1 MAILIY
7 NIITIAS
14 IPFLL
19 PFFLYR
25 LLFDSSYRKG
35 TGNRLGVLPEE
46 IKNGVDDG
54 NRRYWFHAVS
64 VGEVMAAA
72 PLVKIFKDRHP
83 ASIIIFSTVTDTGN
97 RTARGQIPE
106 IDHLIYFPFDLFW
119 IVRRVVMAMRP
130 RLFIFFETEIW
141 PNLLLHLKSEGIP
154 SVMINGRIS
163 DRSFGRYK
171 LVRKALKGVLGSVA
185 LFLMQTEKDREKIV
199 ALGANPYK
207 VFNTGNTKY
216 DRALELIMR
225 EKGCGLTRADLNIP
239 DGSVVLV
246 AGSTHQG
253 EEEIL
258 IDVFQRILAG
268 YPDAVMIIA
277 PRHLDRLGKIEALMA
292 GSGLSYMKRSCFGEA
307 QQGQVKI
314 IPPHPSLVKGGREDF
329 QVIILDTIGELS
341 DLYKISTIAFVGGSL
356 VPVGGHNILEP
367 AAHGRPVI
375 FGPYMDNFHEIATLI
390 AGRGGAVQAQDRDD
404 LYMKIDKLLSDR
416 DSLERTGREA
426 KRFVMEN
433 SGATEKNM
441 KLIERYIN

>member
-25 LLFDSSYRKG
+25 FLFDPSYRKG
-35 TGNRLGVLPEE
+35 TGNRLGILQEA
-46 IKNGVDDG
+46 IKDGIDDG
-54 NRRYWFHAVS
+54 RRYWFHAVS

-83 ASIIIFSTVTDTGN
+83 DSVIIFSTVTDTGN
-97 RTARGQIPE
+97 RTARAQIPE
-106 IDHLIYFPFDLFW
+106 VDHFIYFPFDLFW
-119 IVRRVVMAMRP
+119 IVKRVVKAMRP

-141 PNLLLHLKSEGIP
+141 PNLLLHLKREGIP
-154 SVMINGRIS
+154 SVMVNGRIS

-171 LVRKALKGVLGSVA
+171 LVRQVLKKVFGSVA

-207 VFNTGNTKY
+207 AFNTGNTKY

-225 EKGCGLTRADLNIP
+225 EKGCGLTRADMNIP
-239 DGSVVLV
+239 DGTAVIV

-253 EEEIL
+253 EEEML
-258 IDVFQRILAG
+258 IDVFRRILAG
-268 YPDAVMIIA
+268 YPDTVMIIA
-277 PRHLDRLGKIEALMA
+277 PRHLDRLNRIEALIA
-292 GSGLSYMKRSCFGEA
+292 SSGQAFFRRSKSGKGVEA
-307 QQGQVKI
+307 
-314 IPPHPSLVKGGREDF
+314 KGGTI
-329 QVIILDTIGELS
+329 IILDTIGELFG
-341 DLYKISTIAFVGGSL
+341 LYKTSTIAFVGGSL

-375 FGPYMDNFHEIATLI
+375 FGPYMDNFHEIATQI
-390 AGRGGAVQAQDRDD
+390 TGRGGAVQAQDRDD
-404 LYMKIDKLLSDR
+404 LYIKIDKLLSDR
-416 DSLERTGREA
+416 DSLERMGREA

-433 SGATEKNM
+433 SGATEKSM
-441 KLIERYIN
+441 TLIERYIN

>member
-1 MAILIY
+1 MAILTY
-7 NIITIAS
+7 NIIIIAS

-25 LLFDSSYRKG
+25 VLFDPSYRKG
-35 TGNRLGVLPEE
+35 TGNRLGILPEE
-46 IKNGVDDG
+46 IKNGVDAG
-54 NRRYWFHAVS
+54 RRYWFHAVS

-72 PLVKIFKDRHP
+72 PLVKIFKVRYPD
-83 ASIIIFSTVTDTGN
+83 SIIIFSTVTDTGN
-97 RTARGQIPE
+97 RTARAQIPDA
-106 IDHLIYFPFDLFW
+106 DHFIYFPFDFFW
-119 IVRRVVMAMRP
+119 IVKRVVKAMRP

-141 PNLLLHLKSEGIP
+141 PNLLLYLKSEGIP
-154 SVMINGRIS
+154 SMMVNGRIS

-171 LVRKALKGVLGSVA
+171 LVRQALKVVFGSVS

-199 ALGANPYK
+199 VLGANPYK

-225 EKGCGLTRADLNIP
+225 EKGRGLTRADMNIP
-239 DGSVVLV
+239 GGSVVLV

-258 IDVFQRILAG
+258 IDVFRRLLAG
-268 YPDAVMIIA
+268 HPDAVMIIA
-277 PRHLDRLGKIEALMA
+277 PRHLDRLSKIESLIAS
-292 GSGLSYMKRSCFGEA
+292 SGHTFFRRSKPGEGVEA
-307 QQGQVKI
+307 
-314 IPPHPSLVKGGREDF
+314 KGGTI
-329 QVIILDTIGELS
+329 IILDTIGELS

-375 FGPYMDNFHEIATLI
+375 FGPYMDNFHEIATQI
-390 AGRGGAVQAQDRDD
+390 TWRGGAVQAQDRDD
-404 LYMKIDKLLSDR
+404 LYIKIDKLLSDR
-416 DSLERTGREA
+416 DSLERMGREA

>member
-25 LLFDSSYRKG
+25 VLFDPSYRKG

-54 NRRYWFHAVS
+54 IRRYWFHAVS

-258 IDVFQRILAG
+258 IDVFRRILAG

-277 PRHLDRLGKIEALMA
+277 PRHLDRLGKIEALIA
-292 GSGLSYMKRSCFGEA
+292 SSGHTFFRRSKPGEGLEA
-307 QQGQVKI
+307 
-314 IPPHPSLVKGGREDF
+314 KGGTI
-329 QVIILDTIGELS
+329 IILDTIGELS
-341 DLYKISTIAFVGGSL
+341 NLYKISTIAFVGGSL

-404 LYMKIDKLLSDR
+404 LYIKIDKLLSDR

-433 SGATEKNM
+433 SGATEKSM

>member
-7 NIITIAS
+7 NIIIIAS

-25 LLFDSSYRKG
+25 VLFDPSYRKG
-35 TGNRLGVLPEE
+35 TGNRLGILPEE

-54 NRRYWFHAVS
+54 NRRFWFHAVS

-72 PLVKIFKDRHP
+72 PLVKIFKVRYPD
-83 ASIIIFSTVTDTGN
+83 SIIIFSTVTDTGN
-97 RTARGQIPE
+97 RTARAQIPDA
-106 IDHLIYFPFDLFW
+106 DHFIYFPFDFFW
-119 IVRRVVMAMRP
+119 IVKRVVKAMRP

-141 PNLLLHLKSEGIP
+141 PNLLLYLKSEGIP
-154 SVMINGRIS
+154 SMMVNGRIS

-171 LVRKALKGVLGSVA
+171 LVRQALKGVFGSVS
-185 LFLMQTEKDREKIV
+185 LFLMQTKKDMEKIV
-199 ALGANPYK
+199 VLGANPYK

-225 EKGCGLTRADLNIP
+225 EKGRGLTRADMNIP
-239 DGSVVLV
+239 GGSVVLV

-258 IDVFQRILAG
+258 IDVFHRLLAG
-268 YPDAVMIIA
+268 HPDAVMIIA
-277 PRHLDRLGKIEALMA
+277 PRHLDRLSKIESLIAS
-292 GSGLSYMKRSCFGEA
+292 SGHTFFRRSKPGEGVEA
-307 QQGQVKI
+307 
-314 IPPHPSLVKGGREDF
+314 KGGTI
-329 QVIILDTIGELS
+329 IILDTIGELS
-341 DLYKISTIAFVGGSL
+341 DLYKISTIAFVGGSF

-416 DSLERTGREA
+416 DSLERMGVEA

-433 SGATEKNM
+433 SGATEKSM